1 MAEYLWEGVTK
12 SLEVE
17 DVICEWLHTTR
28 RFFVN
33 SSASLAVAS
42 SPGNA
47 AMLSSGGERADV
59 VESKRKPN

>member
-33 SSASLAVAS
+33 SSASLA
-42 SPGNA
+42 SPGNAA
-47 AMLSSGGERADV
+47 AMLSSGGERASGCC
-59 VESKRKPN
+59 EGE

>member
-33 SSASLAVAS
+33 SSASSL
-42 SPGNA
+42 GNA